1 MTLRPD
7 VHECTLLDTP
17 EILDPADSQVQS
29 DQALKKQR
37 KHDGIIKSLP
47 PPDPQGKH
55 SILWIGRIPFVKDEF
70 NDLVY
75 SGKSCMKVCKSEI
88 YSPRWLAT
96 LAWSKSLLNALVTF
110 SGNTIAWNTSKAPYI
125 GALGLLQRKL
135 LNACCTTASC
145 QAPTCNF
152 HCKTREAW
160 QTQDSLQ
167 GQHSNGLNCL
177 TIANHIDPQC
187 FCHACGCGC
196 KRLLYLIR

>member
-1 MTLRPD
+1 MTLRQAD

-70 NDLVY
+70 NGLVY

-88 YSPRWLAT
+88 YRPQ
-96 LAWSKSLLNALVTF
+96 VTC
-110 SGNTIAWNTSKAPYI
+110 Y
-125 GALGLLQRKL
+125 
-135 LNACCTTASC
+135 SC
-145 QAPTCNF
+145 MEQESIECPC
-152 HCKTREAW
+152 HILREYY
-160 QTQDSLQ
+160 
-167 GQHSNGLNCL
+167 CL
-177 TIANHIDPQC
+177 
-187 FCHACGCGC
+187 
-196 KRLLYLIR
+196 KYK

>member
-17 EILDPADSQVQS
+17 EILDPADSQVQR

-88 YSPRWLAT
+88 YRPQ
-96 LAWSKSLLNALVTF
+96 VTC
-110 SGNTIAWNTSKAPYI
+110 Y
-125 GALGLLQRKL
+125 
-135 LNACCTTASC
+135 SC
-145 QAPTCNF
+145 MEQESIECPC
-152 HCKTREAW
+152 HILREYY
-160 QTQDSLQ
+160 
-167 GQHSNGLNCL
+167 CL
-177 TIANHIDPQC
+177 
-187 FCHACGCGC
+187 
-196 KRLLYLIR
+196 KYK